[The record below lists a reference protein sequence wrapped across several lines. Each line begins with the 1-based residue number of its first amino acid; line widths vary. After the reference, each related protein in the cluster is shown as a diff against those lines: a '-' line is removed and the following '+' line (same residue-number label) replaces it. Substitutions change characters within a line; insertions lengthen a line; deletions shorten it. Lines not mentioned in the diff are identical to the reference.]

1 MEIKTFYQPILIWS
15 CHYYNLKTSKKKTFK
30 GCSFYQLPI
39 RGIFFVK
46 IGICIKSSSKWGFT
60 LGILMPSGV
69 CVCVCLYSFTV
80 KASSICK
87 ISETYLRGTD
97 QRSSVVNINLGASAK
112 FPYLRIWKCHIS
124 PPKTKNL
131 ITISEIS
138 HQKETFQSVLCL
150 WQELKFNQLLGT

>member
-15 CHYYNLKTSKKKTFK
+15 FHYYNFQTSKKTFK

-60 LGILMPSGV
+60 LGILMPLCVCVCVCVCMCV

-80 KASSICK
+80 KASFICK

-97 QRSSVVNINLGASAK
+97 QRSCVVNINLGASAK
-112 FPYLRIWKCHIS
+112 FPYLRIWKCHLS
-124 PPKTKNL
+124 PPKAKPPASTTWREN
-131 ITISEIS
+131 E
-138 HQKETFQSVLCL
+138 
-150 WQELKFNQLLGT
+150 